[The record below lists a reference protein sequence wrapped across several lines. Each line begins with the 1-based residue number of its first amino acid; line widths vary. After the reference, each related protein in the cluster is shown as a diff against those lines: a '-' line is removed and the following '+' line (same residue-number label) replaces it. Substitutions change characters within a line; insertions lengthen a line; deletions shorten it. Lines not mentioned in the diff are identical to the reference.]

1 MKKNKMSFEDS
12 MKKLEEIV
20 LRLESGDE
28 TLEDTIALY
37 EEGINLGNNCEK
49 MLNEAEQKITIID
62 INE

>member
-28 TLEDTIALY
+28 TLEDTIVLY

-49 MLNEAEQKITIID
+49 MLNDAEQKITIID